1 MKITPGALPLTSA
14 RPPKSRPVT
23 GAGESQ
29 EAKRARL
36 KKATQDFESFFVLY
50 MLKAMRETIPKNT
63 LLSGGLGEDIYTSL
77 FDEELSK
84 KVAGSSTNS
93 LSELLFE
100 SLARRLDAEEA
111 GRSDGAAKAQPSQ
124 TIDAGQRL
132 PSGSTIQPAATAT
145 VSGQTSA
152 AKSEP
157 ILKAV
162 PTYRETRPRIVSD
175 PVLKKYGPT
184 IKRAARQY
192 RVDPQLI
199 YSVIMAESGGDA
211 EAVSPKGAKGL
222 MQLTDDTASDMGVA
236 DSLNPHQNI
245 IGGTKYL
252 RKLLDQFKGDIKLT
266 LAAYN
271 AGPGTVSKYNGV
283 PPYEE
288 TEEYIGKVWDQ
299 LYGSKK

>member
-1 MKITPGALPLTSA
+1 MKITPGALPLASA

-23 GAGESQ
+23 DAGESP

-36 KKATQDFESFFVLY
+36 KKATQEFESFFVLY
-50 MLKAMRETIPKNT
+50 MLKAMRKTVPENT
-63 LLSGGLGEDIYTSL
+63 LLSGGLGQDIYTSL

-84 KVAGSSTNS
+84 KVASGSTNS
-93 LSELLFE
+93 LSDLLFE
-100 SLARRLDAEEA
+100 SLSRRLEAEEA
-111 GRSDGAAKAQPSQ
+111 GAGAGAAKVPPSQ
-124 TIDAGQRL
+124 KIDVGRRP
-132 PSGSTIQPAATAT
+132 PSGSKIHPASEAT
-145 VSGQTSA
+145 VSGQTSTGL
-152 AKSEP
+152 SEP
-157 ILKAV
+157 LPKVV
-162 PTYRETRPRIVSD
+162 PAYRETRPRIVSD

-192 RVDPQLI
+192 GVDPQLI
-199 YSVIMAESGGDA
+199 YSVIMTESGGDPA
-211 EAVSPKGAKGL
+211 AISPKGAKGL

-252 RKLLDQFKGDIKLT
+252 RKLLDQFDGDLKLT

-283 PPYEE
+283 PPFEE
-288 TEEYIGKVWDQ
+288 TQEYIGKVLDQ
-299 LYGSKK
+299 LYGPKK